1 MPGMPY
7 NKAPVT
13 ITHKS
18 DSAKARS
25 NLENDSLTPP
35 CKIFDQNSEKSANF
49 FKNQSKIAKLGLL
62 RLFTK

>member
-25 NLENDSLTPP
+25 NLENDSLTLP

-49 FKNQSKIAKLGLL
+49 SKINQK
-62 RLFTK
+62 

>member
-18 DSAKARS
+18 DNAKARS
-25 NLENDSLTPP
+25 NLENDSLTLP
-35 CKIFDQNSEKSANF
+35 CKTFDQNYEKSAIF
-49 FKNQSKIAKLGLL
+49 FKNQSKIAKLGLI